1 MRHCCRSLQC
11 KSKFKWAWIRIAD
24 NDRIARYT
32 TAAAPTPASAST
44 LSQLPYATLHPR
56 PVSPTSSVKTNASGS
71 TMHQDNPS
79 QAYQQF
85 PAQAARIPQSHS
97 QVHIDSHQAGIN
109 QGRDGQQS
117 QPAIS
122 RGHTRTNSASMTS
135 PNLAGLTR
143 ETSWPVEAFGDLHL
157 SGSEPRIFP
166 GVVSRTQRRDSVRK
180 SSMSETDDIAS
191 LGTSKKGAATGTWK
205 GRSKESMDGAV
216 EEEEDDRVENDSDM
230 EEAGGMDE

>member
-1 MRHCCRSLQC
+1 MAN
-11 KSKFKWAWIRIAD
+11 KNRIAK
-24 NDRIARYT
+24 YT
-32 TAAAPTPASAST
+32 TAAAPTPTSAST
-44 LSQLPYATLHPR
+44 VAQIPYAPLHPQHPR
-56 PVSPTSSVKTNASGS
+56 PVSPTSSLKTNASGS
-71 TMHQDNPS
+71 TMLVDNAS

-97 QVHIDSHQAGIN
+97 QVHIDTQQTIN
-109 QGRDGQQS
+109 QGREGSQS
-117 QPAIS
+117 QPATS
-122 RGHTRTNSASMTS
+122 RGHTRTNSASVTS

-180 SSMSETDDIAS
+180 SSMSETDDVIS
-191 LGTSKKGAATGTWK
+191 LGTSRKGATTVTWKGK

-216 EEEEDDRVENDSDM
+216 EEEDDREESDGEM